1 MYSGVPQ
8 NVRVLDPGSIPTL
21 LESVKKCFSHSNSD
35 LAEPEVRD
43 LDVAL
48 LVEHHVVQ
56 LEVPVEHPVLVQ
68 IQQRDADLRSIKP
81 GAERG
86 KT

>member
-21 LESVKKCFSHSNSD
+21 LECESKCFSHSSSD
-35 LAEPEVRD
+35 LAESEVRD
-43 LDVAL
+43 LDVPL

-56 LEVPVEHPVLVQ
+56 LEVPVEDAVLVEV
-68 IQQRDADLRSIKP
+68 QQGDTDL
-81 GAERG
+81 GG
-86 KT
+86 VKTKRKKTEV